1 MSREQPCLWNRAGNF
16 FSALYHYLRW
26 SWRFGSFGFRSR
38 IVAPD
43 MLSNTRNIII
53 GSRVNIWKGARIEAV
68 DQDNGFHPRIEIGD
82 NTSIQMYFHCGAAD
96 SVKIGRNV
104 LIAGRVYITD
114 HDHVFDDPVLSAR
127 QCKRLVTK
135 PVVVED
141 GAWLGEGC
149 VILKG
154 VTVGKRA
161 VIGANAVV
169 TRNVPPGAVAAGI
182 PARIIR
188 SVDISQ

>member
-1 MSREQPCLWNRAGNF
+1 MSREQACLWNRAGNL
-16 FSALYHYLRW
+16 FSALFHYLRW
-26 SWRFGSFGFRSR
+26 SWRFGSYGFRSR

-43 MLSNTRNIII
+43 MLSNPGSIMI
-53 GSRVNIWKGARIEAV
+53 GSRVSIWKGARIEAV
-68 DQDNGFHPRIEIGD
+68 HQDGGCHPRIEIGD
-82 NTSIQMYFHCGAAD
+82 NTSIQMYFHCGAAE

-127 QCKRLVTK
+127 ENKDLVTK
-135 PVVVED
+135 PVLIED

-154 VTVGKRA
+154 VTVGRRA
-161 VIGANAVV
+161 VVGANAVV
-169 TRNVPPGAVAAGI
+169 TRDVPAGAVVGGI

-188 SVDISQ
+188 TIDIPL